1 MTTFDVD
8 RFRSRRSDLKSAG
21 LALSHLGFVYAPVY
35 LAAVVG
41 PHPIALLLWFWFGVT
56 QNGIINLLH
65 ESAHGLSFK
74 SQAVARFVGRWLLAP
89 LVLTDLDEY
98 RERHWQHHRRLGK
111 PDDPKLAYH
120 EDIHGKRLLW
130 FFLRCITMFE
140 GVRLLQSSKR
150 ESAPAAKSGARFAA
164 LGRIA
169 LVQLVFLASLAL
181 TALLSHG
188 ATSTAV
194 LSVLLAYGF
203 VYGHGLGGLT
213 VFMAGLRA
221 IAEHQIGPDV
231 RSTEGDAALR
241 NFHCGP
247 VSHLAFGAYGFAE
260 HATHHLEPSIP
271 HYNLAAATDAL
282 GAEEPLLQRRSSY
295 VSTLLLLWTQ
305 SRAPHVAT
313 DATMR
318 PD

>member
-1 MTTFDVD
+1 
-8 RFRSRRSDLKSAG
+8 
-21 LALSHLGFVYAPVY
+21 VY
-35 LAAVVG
+35 LAAVIG
-41 PHPIALLLWFWFGVT
+41 PHPVALLLWFWFGVT

-65 ESAHGLSFK
+65 ESAHGLSFRN
-74 SQAVARFVGRWLLAP
+74 QAVARFVGRWLLAP

-120 EDIHGKRLLW
+120 ENIHGKRLVW

-150 ESAPAAKSGARFAA
+150 ESAPAAKPGAKFAA

-169 LVQLVFLASLAL
+169 VAQLVFLASIAL
-181 TALLSHG
+181 TALLSHE
-188 ATSTAV
+188 AMSTAA

-221 IAEHQIGPDV
+221 IAEHQIGPDG
-231 RSTEGDAALR
+231 RSTQGNAALR
-241 NFHCGP
+241 NFHCG
-247 VSHLAFGAYGFAE
+247 LASRLVFGAYGFAE

-271 HYNLAAATDAL
+271 HYNLPAATDAL
-282 GAEEPLLQRRSSY
+282 GAEEPLFQRRSGY
-295 VSTLLLLWTQ
+295 VSTLFLLWTQ
-305 SRAPHVAT
+305 SPASLVAT
-313 DATMR
+313 GATMP